1 MKNKLVQTA
10 KWCVGVAA
18 LSIAGL
24 GHSAVNLVT
33 NGDFEANQN
42 GWDFSG
48 VLIDVGPGGTGGS
61 AAAGAQF
68 QAVGNDP
75 DDNTFRQT
83 LNLNPMEEYILDFFV
98 RTVGSGALTFK
109 FGEKSFSFFDL
120 GDPDNHYVESDDPEP
135 GWTHFSTSIQNF
147 AGGQL
152 YFGVSGGLGA
162 EVYVDD
168 VSLICSNGASNLA
181 CRQQTTDVPEPGS
194 LMLVGAALAGLGIAR
209 RRRKV

>member
-1 MKNKLVQTA
+1 MIAMKNKLVQTA

-33 NGDFEANQN
+33 NGDFEANQS
-42 GWDFSG
+42 GWTFSG
-48 VLIDVGPGGTGGS
+48 IEVDVGPGGITGQ
-61 AAAGAQF
+61 AAVAFPNTDTAG
-68 QAVGNDP
+68 NSI
-75 DDNTFRQT
+75 RQT
-83 LNLNPMEEYILDFFV
+83 LNLNASAQYILDFFV
-98 RTVGSGALTFK
+98 RGVGQGGVTFS
-109 FGEKSFSFFDL
+109 FGGNPFAFFDL
-120 GDPDNHYVESDDPEP
+120 GDPDNHYIESDDPTA
-135 GWTHFSTSIQNF
+135 GWVHYSTTIENF
-147 AGGQL
+147 AGGAL
-152 YFGVSGGLGA
+152 VFAFTGPDFS